1 MAVISRLLGSFEV
14 TFLFGR
20 GTTLMV
26 QKKSFKSVNMRLQ
39 HKPILDHGIPEII
52 VYDKNIKEKT
62 MLLHAVPSDDKR
74 PKRCPH
80 CGHDK
85 IYVQQQKTKQFRDLD
100 IGFYH
105 VGIVLH
111 FNCYQCKNCK
121 SVLTP
126 EFHFA
131 DGNFTKRLKE
141 KIQHDAFEL
150 EFADVAKAY
159 GIPAMTV
166 GRFFREKAE
175 EYWATYEMEMPEVLG
190 IDEVHLKKHYYG
202 VLVNVNKAYGDV
214 IDLSP
219 ERSKESIKATIA
231 SFAHPER
238 LKMVTIDMWRPYRDA
253 VRDLFPNV
261 PVVID
266 RFHVIKELQ
275 KGLETI
281 RRRISRKIKEERD
294 NNKNKHERVRL
305 QEEKKSLKNN
315 RFLLLFS
322 MENLSPKQ
330 VQNRDKI
337 LNDYPEFREPY
348 IIKEAFRAIYE
359 LAKSKA
365 EALAQYEDW
374 KKDASKYPEY
384 QPFIDT
390 VENWKDEIFAY
401 FDFEGDNR
409 TNAQTESL
417 NGIIKEKERNGRG
430 LSYEVMRAKLIFRR
444 QGQRTVKQFDF
455 NAFKS

>member
-1 MAVISRLLGSFEV
+1 MESFEV

-20 GTTLMV
+20 GCITYMT
-26 QKKSFKSVNMRLQ
+26 QKKFKPVNLKVRYN
-39 HKPILDHGIPEII
+39 PVLDIGIPEII
-52 VYDKNIKEKT
+52 VFNKIIKGKT
-62 MLLHAVPSDDKR
+62 MLLQAMPSYDTR
-74 PKRCPH
+74 PERCEH
-80 CGHDK
+80 CGHK
-85 IYVQQQKTKQFRDLD
+85 NLHVQKQNTKQVRDLD
-100 IGFYH
+100 IGIYN

-121 SVLTP
+121 SVITP
-126 EFHFA
+126 KFSFV

-141 KIQHDAFEL
+141 KIQHDAFEM
-150 EFADVAKAY
+150 EFADVAKTY
-159 GIPAMTV
+159 GVPAMTV
-166 GRFFREKAE
+166 GRFFKEKAE

-202 VLVNVNKAYGDV
+202 VLVNVNKSRGDV
-214 IDLSP
+214 IDLSYD
-219 ERSKESIKATIA
+219 RSKESIKKTIS

-253 VRDLFPNV
+253 VHDLFPNV

-275 KGLETI
+275 KGLESV
-281 RRRISRKIKEERD
+281 RRRISHKIKDERE
-294 NNKNKHERVRL
+294 KNRNLHERVRL

-330 VQNRDKI
+330 VQNRDK
-337 LNDYPEFREPY
+337 LLDDYPEFREPY
-348 IIKEAFRAIYE
+348 VIKEAFRSIYE
-359 LAKSKA
+359 LAESKV

-390 VENWKDEIFAY
+390 VENWKEEIFAY
-401 FDFEGDNR
+401 FDFEGDDR

-417 NGIIKEKERNGRG
+417 NGVIKEKERNGRG
-430 LSYEVMRAKLIFRR
+430 LSYDVMRAKMIFRR